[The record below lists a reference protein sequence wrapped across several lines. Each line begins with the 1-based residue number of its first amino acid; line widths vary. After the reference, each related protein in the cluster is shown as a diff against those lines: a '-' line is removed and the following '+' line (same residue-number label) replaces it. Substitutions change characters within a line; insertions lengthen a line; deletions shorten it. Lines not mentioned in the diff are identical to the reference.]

1 VFALKIDKM
10 LTPEQEKHISKL
22 LSLVLRH
29 QPDSLGIILDEQGWT
44 DVTILIE
51 KINNKGIQFSFNDL
65 QLLVANN
72 NKKRFALNESE
83 TLIRANQGHSIEVNL
98 GYEPKQPPA
107 ILFHGTGHLAVD
119 SIKSTGLE
127 KRNRQHVHLSVDIE
141 TAVKVGQRHGK
152 PVVFTVAAQVMFE
165 QGYQFYVADNG
176 VWLTEHVPP
185 QFLTIQ

>member
-1 VFALKIDKM
+1 M

-72 NKKRFALNESE
+72 NKKFG
-83 TLIRANQGHSIEVNL
+83 I
-98 GYEPKQPPA
+98 
-107 ILFHGTGHLAVD
+107 
-119 SIKSTGLE
+119 
-127 KRNRQHVHLSVDIE
+127 
-141 TAVKVGQRHGK
+141 
-152 PVVFTVAAQVMFE
+152 
-165 QGYQFYVADNG
+165 
-176 VWLTEHVPP
+176 
-185 QFLTIQ
+185 

>member
-1 VFALKIDKM
+1 M

-83 TLIRANQGHSIEVNL
+83 TLIRAI
-98 GYEPKQPPA
+98 GY
-107 ILFHGTGHLAVD
+107 
-119 SIKSTGLE
+119 
-127 KRNRQHVHLSVDIE
+127 
-141 TAVKVGQRHGK
+141 
-152 PVVFTVAAQVMFE
+152 
-165 QGYQFYVADNG
+165 
-176 VWLTEHVPP
+176 
-185 QFLTIQ
+185 

>member
-1 VFALKIDKM
+1 MFALKIDKM

-107 ILFHGTGHLAVD
+107 ILFHCTDHLAVD
-119 SIKSTGLE
+119 SIKSTGLD

>member
-1 VFALKIDKM
+1 MFALKIDKM

-72 NKKRFALNESE
+72 NKKKVR
-83 TLIRANQGHSIEVNL
+83 V
-98 GYEPKQPPA
+98 
-107 ILFHGTGHLAVD
+107 
-119 SIKSTGLE
+119 
-127 KRNRQHVHLSVDIE
+127 KRI
-141 TAVKVGQRHGK
+141 
-152 PVVFTVAAQVMFE
+152 
-165 QGYQFYVADNG
+165 
-176 VWLTEHVPP
+176 
-185 QFLTIQ
+185 

>member
-1 VFALKIDKM
+1 M

-83 TLIRANQGHSIEVNL
+83 TLIRANQGH
-98 GYEPKQPPA
+98 
-107 ILFHGTGHLAVD
+107 
-119 SIKSTGLE
+119 
-127 KRNRQHVHLSVDIE
+127 
-141 TAVKVGQRHGK
+141 
-152 PVVFTVAAQVMFE
+152 
-165 QGYQFYVADNG
+165 
-176 VWLTEHVPP
+176 
-185 QFLTIQ
+185 